1 MFIHLVFFFYKEMLD
16 WSLPT
21 NVEESTM
28 GRFYGGIA
36 YLEWPGELDISWD
49 IVLVFLSFLW
59 DTTSSKEL

>member
-1 MFIHLVFFFYKEMLD
+1 MFIHFSFFYKEMLD

-36 YLEWPGELDISWD
+36 YLE
-49 IVLVFLSFLW
+49 
-59 DTTSSKEL
+59 